1 MRNLEFEVCAPSA
14 AEGGSLGVT
23 FPSASARNPQL
34 ITRSYKL
41 TEMADKKEK
50 VPLFK
55 SWTQWYVFVIL
66 FLVVLIILFYLFTKA
81 FS

>member
-1 MRNLEFEVCAPSA
+1 
-14 AEGGSLGVT
+14 
-23 FPSASARNPQL
+23 
-34 ITRSYKL
+34 
-41 TEMADKKEK
+41 MADKKEK